1 MEDRIASPAL
11 WRELYEAACEGRR
24 REKAV
29 ANWYKRRAREA
40 ERSRRRIVNGVL
52 GVLTGLGS
60 MACVASWVMMIVG
73 G

>member
-1 MEDRIASPAL
+1 MNDRL
-11 WRELYEAACEGRR
+11 YEQLYEAACNGRR

-29 ANWYKRRAREA
+29 ANWYKRRTREA
-40 ERSRRRIVNGVL
+40 ERSRRRMMNGVL

-60 MACVASWVMMIVG
+60 LACIASWVMMIVG

>member
-40 ERSRRRIVNGVL
+40 ERSRKRMVNGAL
-52 GVLTGLGS
+52 GVLTGLGAL
-60 MACVASWVMMIVG
+60 ACVASWVMMIVG
-73 G
+73 

>member
-40 ERSRRRIVNGVL
+40 ERSRKRMVNGVL
-52 GVLTGLGS
+52 GVLAGIGS
-60 MACVASWVMMIVG
+60 LACVASWAMMIAG
-73 G
+73 